1 MAHILNIDPNT
12 VCRVTFNEI
21 TKDAVKNAIKE
32 PRKIDMDLT
41 DAQQAR
47 RVLDRIVGYKIS
59 PVLWK
64 KVQKGLSAGRVQSV
78 AVRLIVEREEEIENF
93 KPEEYWNIYAK
104 LKDPKSKK
112 SFQAKFYGKDN
123 KKIDIHSEDEVN
135 KIVNDVEKYASED
148 AIIASSTSGLL
159 ITEIAKNAKHP
170 ERFIGAHPYNP
181 PHLIPLVEITKGEKT
196 KEENVQLAY
205 DLYKSIKKEPVI
217 LQKEALGFI
226 CNRIQMA
233 VYREVSDLV
242 MRGVCSIED
251 ADKAVTYGPGIRWAI
266 MGPSLVFELGGG
278 QGHIDGLMNHLNDS
292 IKLWLND
299 MADWKEFPE
308 QFPEIAR
315 EGVEES
321 LKNRPKEIGNTDE
334 SLAEYRDKMLIEI
347 LKLHNKL

>member
-1 MAHILNIDPNT
+1 MKLNDI
-12 VCRVTFNEI
+12 
-21 TKDAVKNAIKE
+21 KDIA
-32 PRKIDMDLT
+32 
-41 DAQQAR
+41 
-47 RVLDRIVGYKIS
+47 IVGSGVIGYSWALSFAMNGHPVRVYDINDGSLKLAKERIHESLVNLAQNKVINPNKIEKIEKRIDYS
-59 PVLWK
+59 TSIEKTVEK
-64 KVQKGLSAGRVQSV
+64 SKF
-78 AVRLIVEREEEIENF
+78 IVESGPEKYEVKWSIVEEI
-93 KPEEYWNIYAK
+93 
-104 LKDPKSKK
+104 
-112 SFQAKFYGKDN
+112 
-123 KKIDIHSEDEVN
+123 
-135 KIVNDVEKYASED
+135 EKYASED
-148 AIIASSTSGLL
+148 AIVASSTSGLL

-196 KEENVQLAY
+196 TEENVKLAY

-233 VYREVSDLV
+233 VYREVCDLV
-242 MRGVCSIED
+242 MRGVCTIED

-278 QGHIDGLMNHLNDS
+278 QGHIDGLMKHLNES
-292 IKLWLND
+292 INLWLND

-308 QFPEIAR
+308 KFPEVAR
-315 EGVEES
+315 KGVEEA
-321 LKNRPKEIGNTDE
+321 LKNRNPEIGNTDE

>member
-1 MAHILNIDPNT
+1 MKLNDIRDVAVIGSGVIGYSWALSFAMNGHKVYVYDVKDDALKLAKSRIHDSLENLASNKVLNPNKIEKIES
-12 VCRVTFNEI
+12 RI
-21 TKDAVKNAIKE
+21 SYTKSIENAVKNTKFI
-32 PRKIDMDLT
+32 
-41 DAQQAR
+41 
-47 RVLDRIVGYKIS
+47 
-59 PVLWK
+59 
-64 KVQKGLSAGRVQSV
+64 
-78 AVRLIVEREEEIENF
+78 IESG
-93 KPEEYWNIYAK
+93 PEKY
-104 LKDPKSKK
+104 
-112 SFQAKFYGKDN
+112 
-123 KKIDIHSEDEVN
+123 EV
-135 KIVNDVEKYASED
+135 KWSIVNDVEKYASED

-196 KEENVQLAY
+196 KDENVQLAY

>member
-1 MAHILNIDPNT
+1 MKLNDI
-12 VCRVTFNEI
+12 
-21 TKDAVKNAIKE
+21 KDIA
-32 PRKIDMDLT
+32 
-41 DAQQAR
+41 
-47 RVLDRIVGYKIS
+47 IVGSGVIGYSWALSFAMNGHPVRVYDINDGFLKLAKERIHESLVNLAQNKVINPNKIEKIEKRIDYS
-59 PVLWK
+59 TSIEKTVEK
-64 KVQKGLSAGRVQSV
+64 SKF
-78 AVRLIVEREEEIENF
+78 IVESGPEKYEIKWSIVEEI
-93 KPEEYWNIYAK
+93 
-104 LKDPKSKK
+104 
-112 SFQAKFYGKDN
+112 
-123 KKIDIHSEDEVN
+123 
-135 KIVNDVEKYASED
+135 EKYASED
-148 AIIASSTSGLL
+148 AIVASSTSGLL

-196 KEENVQLAY
+196 TEENVKLAY

-233 VYREVSDLV
+233 VYREVCDLV
-242 MRGVCSIED
+242 MRGVCTIED

-278 QGHIDGLMNHLNDS
+278 QGHIDGLMKHLNES
-292 IKLWLND
+292 INLWLND

-308 QFPEIAR
+308 KFPEVAR
-315 EGVEES
+315 KGVEEA
-321 LKNRPKEIGNTDE
+321 LKNRNPEIGNTDE

>member
-1 MAHILNIDPNT
+1 MKLNDI
-12 VCRVTFNEI
+12 
-21 TKDAVKNAIKE
+21 KDIA
-32 PRKIDMDLT
+32 
-41 DAQQAR
+41 
-47 RVLDRIVGYKIS
+47 IVGSGVIGYSWALSFAMNGHLVRVYDINDGSLKLAKERIHESLVNLAQNKVINPNKIEKIEKRIDYS
-59 PVLWK
+59 TSIK
-64 KVQKGLSAGRVQSV
+64 KTVEKSKF
-78 AVRLIVEREEEIENF
+78 IVESGPEKYEIKWSIVEEI
-93 KPEEYWNIYAK
+93 
-104 LKDPKSKK
+104 
-112 SFQAKFYGKDN
+112 
-123 KKIDIHSEDEVN
+123 
-135 KIVNDVEKYASED
+135 EKYASED
-148 AIIASSTSGLL
+148 AIVASSTSGLL

-196 KEENVQLAY
+196 TAENVKLAY

-233 VYREVSDLV
+233 VYREVCDLV
-242 MRGVCSIED
+242 MRGVCTIED

-278 QGHIDGLMNHLNDS
+278 QGHIDGLMKHLNES
-292 IKLWLND
+292 INLWLND

-308 QFPEIAR
+308 KFPEVAR
-315 EGVEES
+315 KGVEEA
-321 LKNRPKEIGNTDE
+321 LKNRNPEIGNTDE

>member
-1 MAHILNIDPNT
+1 MKLNDIKDIAIVGSGVIGYSWALSFAMNGHPVRVYDINDGSLKLAKERIHESLVNLAQNKVINPNKIEKIEKRIDYST
-12 VCRVTFNEI
+12 SIEKT
-21 TKDAVKNAIKE
+21 VKNSKF
-32 PRKIDMDLT
+32 
-41 DAQQAR
+41 
-47 RVLDRIVGYKIS
+47 
-59 PVLWK
+59 
-64 KVQKGLSAGRVQSV
+64 
-78 AVRLIVEREEEIENF
+78 IVESGPEKYEIKWSIVEEI
-93 KPEEYWNIYAK
+93 
-104 LKDPKSKK
+104 
-112 SFQAKFYGKDN
+112 
-123 KKIDIHSEDEVN
+123 
-135 KIVNDVEKYASED
+135 EKYASED
-148 AIIASSTSGLL
+148 AIVASSTSGLL

-196 KEENVQLAY
+196 TEENVKLAY

-233 VYREVSDLV
+233 VYREVCDLV
-242 MRGVCSIED
+242 MRGVCTIED

-278 QGHIDGLMNHLNDS
+278 QGHIDGLMKHLNES
-292 IKLWLND
+292 INLWLND

-308 QFPEIAR
+308 KFPEVAR
-315 EGVEES
+315 KGVEEA
-321 LKNRPKEIGNTDE
+321 LKNRNPEIGNTDE

>member
-1 MAHILNIDPNT
+1 MKLNDI
-12 VCRVTFNEI
+12 
-21 TKDAVKNAIKE
+21 KDIA
-32 PRKIDMDLT
+32 
-41 DAQQAR
+41 
-47 RVLDRIVGYKIS
+47 IVGSGVIGYSWALSFAMNGHLVRVYDINDGSLKLAKERIHESLVNLAQNKVINPNKIEKIEKRIDYS
-59 PVLWK
+59 TSIK
-64 KVQKGLSAGRVQSV
+64 KTVEKSKF
-78 AVRLIVEREEEIENF
+78 IVESGPEKYEIKWSIVEEI
-93 KPEEYWNIYAK
+93 
-104 LKDPKSKK
+104 
-112 SFQAKFYGKDN
+112 
-123 KKIDIHSEDEVN
+123 
-135 KIVNDVEKYASED
+135 EKYASED
-148 AIIASSTSGLL
+148 AIVASSTSGLL

-196 KEENVQLAY
+196 TEENVKLAY

-233 VYREVSDLV
+233 VYREVCDLV
-242 MRGVCSIED
+242 MRGVCTIED

-278 QGHIDGLMNHLNDS
+278 QGHIDGLMKHLNES
-292 IKLWLND
+292 INLWLND

-308 QFPEIAR
+308 KFPEVAR
-315 EGVEES
+315 KGVEEA
-321 LKNRPKEIGNTDE
+321 LKNRNPEIGNTDE

>member
-1 MAHILNIDPNT
+1 MKLNDIRDVAVIGSGVIGYSWALSFAMNGHKVRVYDVKDDALKLAKSRIHDSLENLASNKVLNPNKIEKIESRISYT
-12 VCRVTFNEI
+12 TSIEN
-21 TKDAVKNAIKE
+21 AVKNTKFI
-32 PRKIDMDLT
+32 
-41 DAQQAR
+41 
-47 RVLDRIVGYKIS
+47 
-59 PVLWK
+59 
-64 KVQKGLSAGRVQSV
+64 
-78 AVRLIVEREEEIENF
+78 IESG
-93 KPEEYWNIYAK
+93 PEKY
-104 LKDPKSKK
+104 
-112 SFQAKFYGKDN
+112 
-123 KKIDIHSEDEVN
+123 EV
-135 KIVNDVEKYASED
+135 KWSIVNDVEKYASED
-148 AIIASSTSGLL
+148 AIITSSTSGLL

>member
-1 MAHILNIDPNT
+1 MKLNDIRDVAVIGSGVIGYSWALSFAMNGHKVRVYDVKDDALKLAKSRIHDSLENLASNKVLNPNKIEKIESRISYT
-12 VCRVTFNEI
+12 TSIEN
-21 TKDAVKNAIKE
+21 AVKNTKF
-32 PRKIDMDLT
+32 
-41 DAQQAR
+41 
-47 RVLDRIVGYKIS
+47 
-59 PVLWK
+59 
-64 KVQKGLSAGRVQSV
+64 
-78 AVRLIVEREEEIENF
+78 IVESG
-93 KPEEYWNIYAK
+93 PEKY
-104 LKDPKSKK
+104 
-112 SFQAKFYGKDN
+112 
-123 KKIDIHSEDEVN
+123 EV
-135 KIVNDVEKYASED
+135 KWSIVNDVEKYASED

>member
-1 MAHILNIDPNT
+1 MKLNDIRDVAVIGSGVIGYSWALSFAMNGQKVHVYDVKDDALKLAKSRIHDSLENLASNKVLNPNKIEKIESRISYT
-12 VCRVTFNEI
+12 TSIEN
-21 TKDAVKNAIKE
+21 AVKNTKF
-32 PRKIDMDLT
+32 
-41 DAQQAR
+41 
-47 RVLDRIVGYKIS
+47 
-59 PVLWK
+59 
-64 KVQKGLSAGRVQSV
+64 
-78 AVRLIVEREEEIENF
+78 IVESG
-93 KPEEYWNIYAK
+93 PEKY
-104 LKDPKSKK
+104 
-112 SFQAKFYGKDN
+112 
-123 KKIDIHSEDEVN
+123 EV
-135 KIVNDVEKYASED
+135 KWSIVNDVEKYASED

-181 PHLIPLVEITKGEKT
+181 PYLIPLVEITKGEKT
-196 KEENVQLAY
+196 KDENVQLAY

>member
-1 MAHILNIDPNT
+1 MKLNDIRDVAVIGSGVIGYSWALSFAMNGHKVRVYDVKDDALKLAKSRIHDSIENLASNKVLNPNKIEKIESRISYT
-12 VCRVTFNEI
+12 TSIEN
-21 TKDAVKNAIKE
+21 AVKNTKF
-32 PRKIDMDLT
+32 
-41 DAQQAR
+41 
-47 RVLDRIVGYKIS
+47 
-59 PVLWK
+59 
-64 KVQKGLSAGRVQSV
+64 
-78 AVRLIVEREEEIENF
+78 IVESG
-93 KPEEYWNIYAK
+93 PEKY
-104 LKDPKSKK
+104 
-112 SFQAKFYGKDN
+112 
-123 KKIDIHSEDEVN
+123 EV
-135 KIVNDVEKYASED
+135 KWSIVNDVEKYASED

-196 KEENVQLAY
+196 KDENVQLAY

>member
-1 MAHILNIDPNT
+1 MLGDGVVREFVGHGIGHEMHEDPQVPNYGKQGTGKQLKNGLCIAIEPMITLGSHELLMLPDHWGVVTRDGSPAAHFEHTIAIHHGKADILSS
-12 VCRVTFNEI
+12 FEEI
-21 TKDAVKNAIKE
+21 EKIESRISYTKSIENAVKNTKFI
-32 PRKIDMDLT
+32 
-41 DAQQAR
+41 
-47 RVLDRIVGYKIS
+47 
-59 PVLWK
+59 
-64 KVQKGLSAGRVQSV
+64 
-78 AVRLIVEREEEIENF
+78 IESG
-93 KPEEYWNIYAK
+93 PEKY
-104 LKDPKSKK
+104 
-112 SFQAKFYGKDN
+112 
-123 KKIDIHSEDEVN
+123 EV
-135 KIVNDVEKYASED
+135 KWSIVNDVEKYASED

-196 KEENVQLAY
+196 KDENVQLAY

-299 MADWKEFPE
+299 MTDWKEFPE